1 MIINILLII
10 FGFFL
15 LIKGADILV
24 DGSSNIAKKFHIPEI
39 VIGLT
44 IVAIGTSMPELMVS
58 LNASIKGLSDISVG
72 NVIGSN
78 LANLLLI
85 LGVTSIIK
93 PLVFKRET
101 KLIESPFTLFITI
114 LFFIFANYSIFGD
127 INVISRG
134 EGIVLLLLCIL
145 FIIYN
150 LIMAKKGNEFDRE
163 KVKINKKEENKIN
176 IWKSLIMIIIGIIGL
191 KFGGDFVVEN
201 VRELAISFGISEKLV
216 SLTIVAFS
224 TSLPELITSIT
235 ATKKGE
241 EDMAI
246 GNIIGSQILNIL
258 LIIGVSSVISPITYS
273 ISYNMDLYILIA
285 ASILFVLYP
294 FIGKKDTMTRYN
306 GILFVCIYI
315 LYMINL
321 VIKNI
326 WINVKANTFV

>member
-10 FGFFL
+10 LGFFL

-58 LNASIKGLSDISVG
+58 LNASIKGLSDISLG

-114 LFFIFANYSIFGD
+114 LFFIFANYAIFGD

-134 EGIVLLLLCIL
+134 EGIVLLLLCVL

-163 KVKINKKEENKIN
+163 KVKINKKEEKKIN
-176 IWKSLIMIIIGIIGL
+176 ILKSLIMIIIGIIGL

-258 LIIGVSSVISPITYS
+258 LIIGISSVISPITYS
-273 ISYNMDLYILIA
+273 ISYNMDLYILIG

-306 GILFVCIYI
+306 GILFVIIYVI
-315 LYMINL
+315 YMISL

-326 WINVKANTFV
+326 